1 MKILD
6 ATTVIAICSEIDYPE
21 LLEKIGLLGH
31 VLAIP
36 SHIVESELLDKNTRK
51 IMAKYVQSNK
61 IQILKKN
68 TVQEIR
74 EFQKDFPGLGMGES
88 DSMLAYQKLQD
99 AGERVYCIL
108 DDGKARKKATDL
120 GIRFTGLIGLLKMM
134 KQKNVM
140 SHDEI
145 DKVVNLLKDS
155 NFRLP
160 VGVVI

>member
-74 EFQKDFPGLGMGES
+74 EFQKDFPGLGMDDTEYPERRYIFCSTAQQGVAQVHK
-88 DSMLAYQKLQD
+88 DDLLFLAPHVENQ
-99 AGERVYCIL
+99 A
-108 DDGKARKKATDL
+108 
-120 GIRFTGLIGLLKMM
+120 
-134 KQKNVM
+134 
-140 SHDEI
+140 
-145 DKVVNLLKDS
+145 
-155 NFRLP
+155 
-160 VGVVI
+160 